1 MRTFE
6 YMKQSAGLRRIDGA
20 SSAAG
25 SHGAEATRAIV
36 SGEELCGRSAA
47 VARQHVLP
55 IFPLLRSPQQP
66 RMEVSGAPVGIV
78 LCSRAHLWLT
88 LGLVLLSGHSSA
100 PRDATAGF
108 WVRWPTLSDDDM
120 TGLPERCIVA
130 VTVVPKSIRS
140 HVNRA
145 PSKNVHAEGS

>member
-1 MRTFE
+1 MG
-6 YMKQSAGLRRIDGA
+6 MKSTPHAPYTHGQVAPLDNDIGLTRRPR
-20 SSAAG
+20 
-25 SHGAEATRAIV
+25 HGLFRIV
-36 SGEELCGRSAA
+36 SVLRAHRSE
-47 VARQHVLP
+47 
-55 IFPLLRSPQQP
+55 P

-100 PRDATAGF
+100 PRDATATF
-108 WVRWPTLSDDDM
+108 WVHVRWPTLSDDNM